1 MGGRISFQLKPTE
14 QFLVRSKDSLSEYVT
29 RCSECSRTPSA
40 AAACVSMFLKP
51 FQTLAELRFSDKASE
66 LISIQVNRIFGA
78 RTR

>member
-51 FQTLAELRFSDKASE
+51 FQTLGKLF
-66 LISIQVNRIFGA
+66 LIFNTLSVMVVIDPIP
-78 RTR
+78 

>member
-14 QFLVRSKDSLSEYVT
+14 QFFVRSKNSLSEYVT

-51 FQTLAELRFSDKASE
+51 FQTLGKLF
-66 LISIQVNRIFGA
+66 LIFNTLSVMVVIDSIP
-78 RTR
+78 